1 MRPRLSEDWINT
13 LMLSF
18 IMLSRLDL
26 SIDMGSFDDTPVK
39 EKKTI
44 NGTEKKYI
52 LCINYVIITSLRDT
66 LSNCKVKM

>member
-26 SIDMGSFDDTPVK
+26 SIDIGSFDGTAAKK
-39 EKKTI
+39 EKKKGG
-44 NGTEKKYI
+44 GTQKAYVI
-52 LCINYVIITSLRDT
+52 LCIISLVITSLRNGIK
-66 LSNCKVKM
+66 L